1 MSENP
6 ETPEPSEPSEN
17 VVVEPVAH
25 KPARKFRPGRIAA
38 VAVALVAAGA
48 VVAGVGFTVVTVRD
62 ADRDPGRPT
71 WKFPAAGK
79 DDPEAKSGS
88 GKGLSALLVPYG
100 TDDYVPGPD
109 VGEFGADAE
118 LSGARAT
125 ALRKESYD
133 DLPRSTRKKLDQL
146 VEKQRIQGMAMR
158 SYVLRPSGFDTTS
171 ITATVTLTRLDNRT
185 AVRDMANSFNGFLAA
200 TDFFRKGPKVKGHKD
215 VRCFLTPK
223 GGKDDLAAAF
233 CSAAVGDV
241 LVSVTADGPDP
252 LDAKLVT
259 NFFTT
264 QLDRIDNPG
273 QSV

>member
-6 ETPEPSEPSEN
+6 EN
-17 VVVEPVAH
+17 VVVEPVAD

-71 WKFPAAGK
+71 WKFPAASK
-79 DDPEAKSGS
+79 DKPEVKSGS
-88 GKGLSALLVPYG
+88 AKGLSALLVPYG
-100 TDDYVPGPD
+100 ADEYTPGPD
-109 VGEFGADAE
+109 VGEFGADTE
-118 LSGARAT
+118 LSGAQAT

-158 SYVLRPSGFDTTS
+158 SYVIRHASFSDGS
-171 ITATVTLTRLDNRT
+171 ITASVTLTRLDNRT
-185 AVRDMANSFNGFLAA
+185 AVRDMATSFNEFLAA
-200 TDFFRKGPKVKGHKD
+200 MDFRKGPKVKGHKD

>member
-6 ETPEPSEPSEN
+6 EISETPEN
-17 VVVEPVAH
+17 VVEEPVAA
-25 KPARKFRPGRIAA
+25 KPARKLRPGRIAA

-48 VVAGVGFTVVTVRD
+48 VVGGVGFTVVTVRD

-71 WKFPAAGK
+71 WKFPAASK
-79 DDPEAKSGS
+79 DKPEVKPGS

-100 TDDYVPGPD
+100 TDDYTPGPD
-109 VGEFGADAE
+109 VGEFGADTE
-118 LSGARAT
+118 LSGAQAT
-125 ALRKESYD
+125 ALRKESYG
-133 DLPRSTRKKLDQL
+133 DLPRSTQKKLDKL

-158 SYVLRPSGFDTTS
+158 SYVLRPAGFDTTS
-171 ITATVTLTRLDNRT
+171 ITAKVTLTRLDNRT
-185 AVRDMANSFNGFLAA
+185 AVRNMANSFNGFLAA
-200 TDFFRKGPKVKGHKD
+200 TDYFRKGPKVKGHKD

-223 GGKDDLAAAF
+223 GDKDDLAAAY

-241 LVSVTADGPDP
+241 LVSATADGPDP